1 MAAERTLIK
10 ASHVIAHDG
19 VGHRLL
25 RDGVVVFEGDTI
37 LHVGRG
43 FEGHANHVIDA
54 TGKVLTPGLID
65 THVHMAGSPLDKSF
79 VEDHGKRNFFNSGLF
94 ETLPARSAAQDIDA
108 IHACV
113 EFSMM
118 ELLHTGAT
126 TALELG
132 SVPEFT
138 AQQAARFGLRTY
150 VGPMFRS
157 ARWHTDDG
165 RSVKYQWDEAAGI
178 AAFGRAVDWIE
189 NNDGTHGGLV
199 RGLLAPSQVD
209 TCTEDLLRRTRAAAA
224 RLGVPV
230 TLHVSQSVNEFH
242 EMARRHGK
250 SPIEW
255 LRDIDFLAPGVIL
268 GHAIIVA
275 GGTWAQ
281 YAGDDIGVMAA
292 SGCSVAHAPWVFARR
307 GIAMES
313 FARYL
318 KAGIN
323 MSLGTDTAPQSMIE
337 AMRWAAVVGKIVDR
351 QTEVATAADVFNA
364 ATLGGAQALGRDD
377 LGRIASGAKADLV
390 LWEGES
396 LWMAPLRDPVKNIV
410 YSAQAADVH
419 TVIVN
424 GRVVLP
430 DGVIPDAPDMK
441 SMAGRLQASGERMWS
456 NMGKGDWAG
465 RGADAL
471 SPQTFAPWDEA

>member
-19 VGHRLL
+19 GGHRLL

-43 FEGHANHVIDA
+43 FEGHADHVIDA

-94 ETLPARSAAQDIDA
+94 EMLPARSAAQDLDA
-108 IHACV
+108 THACV

-118 ELLHTGAT
+118 ELLHTGTT

-132 SVPEFT
+132 PVPEHT

-150 VGPMFRS
+150 IGPMFRS

-178 AAFGRAVDWIE
+178 AAFERAVDWIE
-189 NNDGTHGGLV
+189 NNEGSHGGLV
-199 RGLLAPSQVD
+199 KGLLAPSQVD
-209 TCTEDLLRRTRAAAA
+209 TCTEDLLRRVHAAGA

-242 EMARRHGK
+242 EMVRRHGK

-275 GGTWAQ
+275 GGSWAQ

-377 LGRIASGAKADLV
+377 LGRIAVGAKADLV

-410 YSAQAADVH
+410 YSAQAADVL

-424 GRVVLP
+424 GRVVLR
-430 DGVIPDAPDMK
+430 DGAIPDAPDIRT
-441 SMAGRLQASGERMWS
+441 MARRVQQSGERMWA

-471 SPQTFAPWDEA
+471 SPQTFAPWVGN